1 MMMQVVFVYARTI
14 LKYIG
19 IGILFFSLAIVVYAE
34 CWNLAI
40 DYAPAW
46 TGDGSSGMVTTTI
59 TTLATSLYNVTEA
72 TTTYTTSTIYNE
84 TVTATM
90 CPSGVTS
97 CSGMGEHLDVVVNHP
112 VIPGVSFFI
121 IPSFWTRMNPPDL
134 NFYHTLAYGA
144 ITVITVT
151 YVALGILGAR
161 REEQV
166 KRKVPQRRAW
176 Q

>member
-1 MMMQVVFVYARTI
+1 MAFVYARTY

-19 IGILFFSLAIVVYAE
+19 FGLLFFSLAIIGYAE
-34 CWNLAI
+34 AWNLAV

-46 TGDGSSGMVTTTI
+46 VGDGSSGMVATTI
-59 TTLATSLYNVTEA
+59 TTLAISLYNVTEA
-72 TTTYTTSTIYNE
+72 ATTRTTSTVYNE
-84 TVTATM
+84 TYTALV

-97 CSGMGEHLDVVVNHP
+97 CSGMSEHLDVVVNHP
-112 VIPGVSFFI
+112 IIPGVSFFT

-144 ITVITVT
+144 ITIITIT
-151 YVALGILGAR
+151 WTTLGILGER
-161 REEQV
+161 RKQAA
-166 KRKVPQRRAW
+166 KAPQTRRPW

>member
-1 MMMQVVFVYARTI
+1 MVMLWVFVYARTY

-19 IGILFFSLAIVVYAE
+19 LGLLIFTVAVIVYVE
-34 CWNLAI
+34 GWNLAV

-46 TGDGSSGMVTTTI
+46 VDDGSSGMVTTTV

-72 TTTYTTSTIYNE
+72 ATTRTTSTIYNE
-84 TVTATM
+84 TYTATV

-112 VIPGVSFFI
+112 VIPGVSFFT

-134 NFYHTLAYGA
+134 NFYHTLAYSA
-144 ITVITVT
+144 IAIVTITWT
-151 YVALGILGAR
+151 TLGILSAR
-161 REEQV
+161 RKEIE
-166 KRKVPQRRAW
+166 KAPQRRAW